1 MNNIEHRAEATF
13 DQIRSKFGDIS
24 IGDEQAKSTLDPTK
38 ARFFNFDF
46 IKGGKN
52 FGNITK
58 IGRAHV

>member
-46 IKGGKN
+46 IKGGKS
-52 FGNITK
+52 
-58 IGRAHV
+58 